1 MRKKLLIPL
10 VLLLCMLPFR
20 GNSQTV
26 AIKTN
31 LLYDALTTANLG
43 IEFGLAP
50 HWSLDIS
57 GNYNNWKVDN
67 QLMKHWMVQPE
78 ARYWFCSKLAGH
90 FVALHAIGGRYNFGH
105 LKNTFNFLG
114 TNFDKLRDH
123 RAQGWG
129 IGAGLAY
136 GYTWILGEHWNFE
149 AEIGLGWIW
158 TKYDVYECMG
168 CGRKTETDRHHN
180 YYGPTKLALN
190 IAYVF

>member
-1 MRKKLLIPL
+1 MRKKLFIPL
-10 VLLLCMLPFR
+10 LLLCLFSFR
-20 GNSQTV
+20 GWSQNV

-43 IEFGLAP
+43 IEVGLAP
-50 HWSLDIS
+50 HWSIDIS

-78 ARYWFCSKLAGH
+78 ARYWFCSQLAGH
-90 FVALHAIGGRYNFGH
+90 FLAFHAIGGRYNFGH
-105 LKNTFNFLG
+105 LKNTFDFLG
-114 TNFDKLRDH
+114 THFDKLRDH

-129 IGAGLAY
+129 IGAGVAY

-149 AEIGLGWIW
+149 AELGLGWIW
-158 TKYDVYECMG
+158 TKYDTYECMG